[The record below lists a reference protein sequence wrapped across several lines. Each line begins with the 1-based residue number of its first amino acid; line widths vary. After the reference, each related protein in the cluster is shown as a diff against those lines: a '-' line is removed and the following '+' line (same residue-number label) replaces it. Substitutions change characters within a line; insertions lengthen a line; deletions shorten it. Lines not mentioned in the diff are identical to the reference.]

1 MTIKGTDI
9 LAGLILVVA
18 LYGQQ
23 VKDKLPWLVPG
34 TAPQPSPVVAPP
46 DAAAQQAVAQVQTL
60 LKTTSNRA
68 EWAAYFADFAD
79 VIQKRPNEFKTVG
92 DVIKQHELANDL
104 LFDMDPVVPV
114 TGLAVAMDGA
124 IKALLGDDDKAV
136 DQAAALRA
144 TRALQWAAQ

>member
-1 MTIKGTDI
+1 MKASDLVAIAVI
-9 LAGLILVVA
+9 AAGLFWPQL
-18 LYGQQ
+18 
-23 VKDKLPWLVPG
+23 KEKLPFPVPG
-34 TAPQPSPVVAPP
+34 PVPGPVVVVP
-46 DAAAQQAVAQVQTL
+46 DADAQKAVAQVQTL
-60 LKTTSNRA
+60 LKAAPNRA

-79 VIQKRPNEFKTVG
+79 VIQKRPAEFKTVG

-144 TRALQWAAQ
+144 VRALQWAAQ